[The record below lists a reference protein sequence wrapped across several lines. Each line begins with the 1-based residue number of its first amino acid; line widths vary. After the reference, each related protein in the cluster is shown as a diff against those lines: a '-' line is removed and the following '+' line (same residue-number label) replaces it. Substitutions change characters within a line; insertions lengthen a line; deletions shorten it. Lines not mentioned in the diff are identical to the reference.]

1 MTSASQIGR
10 ALSRLLIEALE
21 SPATV
26 DRTGLLSAATAFLDV
41 AHGADAH
48 LPVARRMAGAAM
60 QWAVFNRPE
69 DYAKFERA
77 SAIFIASSQMHH

>member
-1 MTSASQIGR
+1 MTVIEVGR
-10 ALSRLLIEALE
+10 QLSRRLIEALE

-41 AHGADAH
+41 AHGADPH
-48 LPVARRMAGAAM
+48 LPLARRMAGAAM

-77 SAIFIASSQMHH
+77 SKLFIASSQMHY